1 MSGINRFL
9 TRREK
14 HRKHPQLES
23 IEKVILPLLPS
34 MPSIV
39 PTPTSSSASSF
50 LTHSGTSTNPRSSHK
65 HSFSSSCSLSSLS
78 IAFPNPRS
86 KGSPRL
92 HPRDG
97 VVHSTTANACG
108 RLLLQPQ
115 QTAGHLFGLFSDFE
129 DYGGEQDDQ
138 DTVGLTES
146 YCPQGEI

>member
-1 MSGINRFL
+1 MSGINKFL
-9 TRREK
+9 SRREK
-14 HRKHPQLES
+14 HRRRPQPEI
-23 IEKVILPLLPS
+23 IEKVMPPLMRS
-34 MPSIV
+34 MPSAI

-50 LTHSGTSTNPRSSHK
+50 HTHSGTSTHPCSSHK

-78 IAFPNPRS
+78 VAFPNSRS

-92 HPRDG
+92 HPLDG

-129 DYGGEQDDQ
+129 DHVGEQDDQ
-138 DTVGLTES
+138 DTVWATEPHRLRGRS
-146 YCPQGEI
+146 